1 MPTFRQ
7 LQQQALDAGVPER
20 DANMAM
26 DKQEL
31 VNLMNST
38 EAPPL
43 QLVDTLEAELSLDIA
58 RVKDEAV
65 QSQQNKTKEDKLQ
78 VPWHAALQM
87 PVLID
92 SVFARV
98 LRACSVLA
106 SIARRLR
113 SWLGT

>member
-43 QLVDTLEAELSLDIA
+43 QLVDTMQAELSLDY
-58 RVKDEAV
+58 R
-65 QSQQNKTKEDKLQ
+65 
-78 VPWHAALQM
+78 
-87 PVLID
+87 
-92 SVFARV
+92 
-98 LRACSVLA
+98 
-106 SIARRLR
+106 
-113 SWLGT
+113 

>member
-1 MPTFRQ
+1 MQTFND
-7 LQQQALDAGVPER
+7 LQKVALAAGVPLR
-20 DANMAM
+20 DVNMAM
-26 DKQEL
+26 DKHEL
-31 VNLMNST
+31 TDLITQM
-38 EAPPL
+38 
-43 QLVDTLEAELSLDIA
+43 EAELSLDIA
-58 RVKDEAV
+58 RVKHEAV

-113 SWLGT
+113 SCFGT

>member
-7 LQQQALDAGVPER
+7 LQQQALDAGVPGC
-20 DANMAM
+20 
-26 DKQEL
+26 QGCLEL

-58 RVKDEAV
+58 RVKHEAV

-92 SVFARV
+92 SVFARG

-113 SWLGT
+113 S